1 MVGSELRPSIRA
13 VLVGLIA
20 GLAFAGGVIS
30 VQSCRMDSRPSGG
43 EESKFALLPSPP
55 EAYWNAYSNLA
66 YGFYRTRI
74 ARRDPPRD
82 KDILSFAVSSSSRW
96 EKEIALR
103 SILAVDR
110 EQSIPLLKSL
120 ATNALFDAEIRC
132 DGIYFAI
139 GHYDLF
145 PESVPAW
152 NRKTTEAFLP
162 FLRWALENDVE
173 KECAGVIPIVLLRC
187 DPEWKSSDQ
196 RRRWLT
202 MRMAAATNDSDRLF
216 FQRQLDT
223 MYDPPPPSP
232 EPGKYLEIKI
242 LE

>member
-1 MVGSELRPSIRA
+1 MKPSLRIRLLEA
-13 VLVGLIA
+13 CLL
-20 GLAFAGGVIS
+20 LTLAGGAIS

-74 ARRDPPRD
+74 ACRNPPRG
-82 KDILSFAVSSSSRW
+82 KDILSFAVSSSNRW

-110 EQSIPLLKSL
+110 EQSIPLLTCL
-120 ATNALFDAEIRC
+120 ATNALFDAQMRC

-145 PESVPAW
+145 PESVPPW

-162 FLRWALENDVE
+162 FLRWALENDEE
-173 KECAGVIPIVLLRC
+173 KECSGVIPLVLLRC

-202 MRMAAATNDSDRLF
+202 MRMTAATNDSDRLF

-223 MYDPPPPSP
+223 MYDPPPPPP
-232 EPGKYLEIKI
+232 EPGKYLEIEI
-242 LE
+242 IE